1 MKQPTT
7 GAGVPRLEVEGVGKV
22 FKSRRSFGATEK
34 PPTVAL
40 DDVSL
45 TVDRGETFGIVGESG
60 SGKSTLARCILR
72 LHDVSSGRL
81 RYAGEDVTNL
91 SGEPLRAFRRRVQAV
106 FQDASGALDPRMTVG
121 QLVAE
126 PLDIHHIGNRTT
138 RRAAVA
144 DLLDAVGMPLDFAA
158 RAPHA
163 LSGGQR
169 QRIGIARA
177 LALDPETILL
187 DEPVSALDVSVQA
200 QVLNLLKDIQ
210 DARRLTYVFIVHDLA
225 IAEFFCDRI
234 AVLYRGRIME
244 MASARV
250 LFRQPQ
256 HPYTVSL
263 FDAAPKH
270 HRSAA
275 KRRQRVRPVDDE
287 ATATGCVFRA
297 RCPIGREREICRATQ
312 PDPTETSPGHR
323 TACHF
328 PGEAASA

>member
-1 MKQPTT
+1 MTQTTT
-7 GAGVPRLEVEGVGKV
+7 GAGVPQLEVEGVGKV

-81 RYAGEDVTNL
+81 SYAGEDVTNL

-106 FQDASGALDPRMTVG
+106 FQDASGALNPRMTVG

-144 DLLDAVGMPLDFAA
+144 DLLDAVGMPFDFAA

-250 LFRQPQ
+250 
-256 HPYTVSL
+256 
-263 FDAAPKH
+263 
-270 HRSAA
+270 
-275 KRRQRVRPVDDE
+275 
-287 ATATGCVFRA
+287 
-297 RCPIGREREICRATQ
+297 
-312 PDPTETSPGHR
+312 
-323 TACHF
+323 
-328 PGEAASA
+328 